1 MADFIDEFVTYCKS
15 QSGITALL
23 GTTTACRLY
32 PDGPK
37 QGAALPFAFLEQISG
52 DAPSTL
58 STSIRGCGVEQEVI
72 DLFAVGATKA
82 AAAAL
87 QEAFRLVLQNY
98 RGLMGS
104 THVKDVLVNGGR
116 EQGCDLPQDASDT
129 RRYWC
134 KRTYQIW
141 HDLPTS

>member
-1 MADFIDEFVTYCKS
+1 MADFIDEFVTYCKA
-15 QSGITALL
+15 QSGITALI
-23 GTTTACRLY
+23 GSGTACRLY

-37 QGAALPFAFLEQISG
+37 QGAALPFAFLEQTNG

-58 STSIRGCGVEQEVI
+58 STTLAGCGVEQEII
-72 DLFAVGATKA
+72 DLFAIGATKA

-98 RGLMGS
+98 RGLMGAI
-104 THVKDVLVNGGR
+104 HVRDVTIVGGR
-116 EQGCDLPQDASDT
+116 EQGVDLPQDASDA

-134 KRTYQIW
+134 KRSYQIW
-141 HDLPTS
+141 HSLPTS